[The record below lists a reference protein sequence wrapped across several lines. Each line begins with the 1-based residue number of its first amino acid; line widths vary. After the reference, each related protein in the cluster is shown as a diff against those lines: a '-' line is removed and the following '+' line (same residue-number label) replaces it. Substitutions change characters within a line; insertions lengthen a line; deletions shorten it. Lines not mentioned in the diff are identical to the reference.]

1 MLKRILK
8 EIFYVSSFLLLIL
21 SMLEIIK
28 ARIILAYFDL
38 NLLLIFCL
46 ILGIFIVL
54 LNNKVYKSDGQ
65 DR

>member
-21 SMLEIIK
+21 SVLEIIK